1 MFEISFPEF
10 IGFIIASGGLIL
22 GARRFELV
30 KLKEETRKAEKE
42 RDKAE
47 LENKELE
54 DRLSDIEKRLH
65 HLDHP
70 KNGRVPK
77 MTKLCENQIA
87 TNLEASAN
95 AKAALIIAKNFIK
108 VKE

>member
-1 MFEISFPEF
+1 MFELSLTEL

-54 DRLSDIEKRLH
+54 ERLKRIEERLY
-65 HLDHP
+65 HLDD
-70 KNGRVPK
+70 KETGRVHK
-77 MTKLCENQIA
+77 VSELCISQIES
-87 TNLEASAN
+87 NKEASAN
-95 AKAALIIAKNFIK
+95 AKAALILVKNFIK
-108 VKE
+108 KD